1 MAAETFKRVASP
13 RAQEFIKDRAAL
25 KMMHHRMG
33 ELVGHDEIQETKITA
48 ERRSPK
54 SSYNPPLEHDEEM
67 ARMSRNR
74 RAGEAAA
81 AAALARAEA
90 HGIDLDGIAP
100 SPRSPKDDSI
110 TLLGDSSQKNGDELL
125 LEMLLV
131 LLLYVFIT

>member
-1 MAAETFKRVASP
+1 MARRLIYDNYKNSVYKMAAETFKRVASP

-74 RAGEAAA
+74 RAGEA
-81 AAALARAEA
+81 
-90 HGIDLDGIAP
+90 DG
-100 SPRSPKDDSI
+100 RG
-110 TLLGDSSQKNGDELL
+110 LGLRRRQPEDR
-125 LEMLLV
+125 
-131 LLLYVFIT
+131 